1 MALPDSFLQHLRDKG
16 YHPRSNKHS
25 DALAE
30 AIVHDLVSLCPPI
43 AERSAAGQLVY
54 DLNFRLVYDNSEW
67 NTDLAIGIPPPATAP
82 PDDGP
87 IRRTPPSTIQIAI
100 ELKSV
105 MTEHRKAVKNRKRD
119 FEAHHKHVHNYSNS
133 AIAGGVMVV
142 NASPTFRSPLR
153 PEVTIHRNVG
163 SLVAHCIREMRNVS
177 MRTSPSSDGLDAKAA
192 VVVTVDNVA
201 WPTAAYVTSAPAPA
215 VGDPMH
221 YDAFIQRLCAE
232 YTVRFAAG

>member
-1 MALPDSFLQHLRDKG
+1 MPLPETFLQHLREKG

-30 AIVHDLVSLCPPI
+30 AIVHDLVAECPPI
-43 AERSAAGQLVY
+43 AERAATGQLVY
-54 DLNFRLVYDNSEW
+54 ELNFRLAYDNSEW
-67 NTDLAIGIPPPATAP
+67 NTDLAIGISPPGTPPP
-82 PDDGP
+82 DQGP
-87 IRRTPPSTIQIAI
+87 IRKSAPSTVQIAI

-119 FEAHHKHVHNYSNS
+119 FEAHHKHVHNYSDA

-153 PEVTIHRNVG
+153 PEITQHRNVQA
-163 SLVAHCIREMRNVS
+163 LVTHCLREMRNVS
-177 MRTSPSSDGLDAKAA
+177 MRTGPGGDGLDAKAA
-192 VVVTVDNVA
+192 IVVSLDNVD
-201 WPTAAYVTSAPAPA
+201 WPATSYLSVAPAPT

-221 YDAFIQRLCAE
+221 YDAFIQKLCGE
-232 YTVRFAAG
+232 YRAHFQTP